1 MRSRILCV
9 ALTLFCIF
17 SLVER
22 SQAGSLILQE
32 SDDEQL
38 RTLLETRRDTLRRIA
53 ELIKLEVER
62 GLRAYS
68 ELSAANLLLT
78 EAEMEI
84 AGSPAERVACFE
96 KAYEV
101 YNEVERML
109 EARANIGA
117 AKASDVLLAKAARL
131 KAKVELDEAKIELD
145 AAEGKAGPDGT
156 AEMRKTNDAAIQKLL
171 EERYDTL
178 FDVAELIQR
187 EVINGFGPVEGMSR
201 ANELLL
207 EATLDLPDRAEGG
220 IAILKR
226 ILADNT
232 NVEKQFHAA
241 WKANNLYEKNFLV
254 AKAARFKA
262 AINLHRAKKG
272 EWPERM
278 GRKNSRAAV
287 IEEEPID
294 AELQTLLVEH
304 RDTLKAVRQLFDKD
318 LKDGVVRIAE
328 MINAI
333 NAYFNAELELARTP
347 PEQAA
352 FLQEA
357 LKLQAEVERI
367 AQAKFEIGTL
377 REAEYLP
384 AKAARMKVE
393 IELHKARK
401 QAQ

>member
-32 SDDEQL
+32 SDDKQL
-38 RTLLETRRDTLRRIA
+38 RTLLETRRDTLKRIV
-53 ELIKLEVER
+53 ELVNAEVES
-62 GLRAYS
+62 GVAVYS
-68 ELSAANLLLT
+68 ELSAATLSLI

-84 AGSPAERVACFE
+84 AESPAERIASFE

-101 YNEVERML
+101 YNEVERMFDFL
-109 EARANIGA
+109 AENGM

-145 AAEGKAGPDGT
+145 AAEGKADPDGT
-156 AEMRKTNDAAIQKLL
+156 AEMRKTNDAAIENLL

-178 FDVAELIQR
+178 IDVAELIQS

-220 IAILKR
+220 IAILER

-241 WKANNLYEKNFLV
+241 WKANNLYEKDFLV

-272 EWPERM
+272 EWPEHI
-278 GRKNSRAAV
+278 GLTNSRAAV

-304 RDTLKAVRQLFDKD
+304 RDTLKAVRQLVDKD
-318 LKDGVVRIAE
+318 LKSGVVRIAE
-328 MINAI
+328 MINAN

-377 REAEYLP
+377 REAECLP